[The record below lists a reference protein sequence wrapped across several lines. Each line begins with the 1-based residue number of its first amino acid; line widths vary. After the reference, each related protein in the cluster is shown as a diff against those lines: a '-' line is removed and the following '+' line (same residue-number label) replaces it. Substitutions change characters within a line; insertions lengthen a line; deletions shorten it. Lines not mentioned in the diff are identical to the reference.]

1 MNTDI
6 RGKDDI
12 LRVLQEHA
20 PELRSLGIQRIG
32 LYGSFARGESRD
44 ASDIDLLVEF
54 RPGQKTF
61 DRFMELCFLLEKLFQ
76 RRVDVVTLEGL
87 SPHLGPRILKE
98 AIYVSVAA

>member
-1 MNTDI
+1 MDGGI
-6 RGKDDI
+6 KGKDDI
-12 LRVLQEHA
+12 LRVLREHA
-20 PELRSLGIQRIG
+20 GELRSLGVQRIG

-54 RPGQKTF
+54 CPGQKSF
-61 DRFMELCFLLEKLFQ
+61 DRFMELCFLLENLFL
-76 RRVDVVTLEGL
+76 RPVDIVTLEGL